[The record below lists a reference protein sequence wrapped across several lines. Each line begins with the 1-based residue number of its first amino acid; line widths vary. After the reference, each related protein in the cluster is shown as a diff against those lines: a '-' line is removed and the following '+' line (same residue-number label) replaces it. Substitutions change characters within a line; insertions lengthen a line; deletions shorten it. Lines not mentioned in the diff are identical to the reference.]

1 MRGDSFLP
9 KTPQGRGELVAQEAL
24 LDALD
29 EGNLSG
35 AVLDVFVPEPVPPGH
50 RLWRMPSLVMTP
62 HMSAGDPLTYNLRS
76 LAGVFENLRTLG
88 EGRRPP
94 NQVDL
99 ARGY

>member
-1 MRGDSFLP
+1 
-9 KTPQGRGELVAQEAL
+9 
-24 LDALD
+24 
-29 EGNLSG
+29 
-35 AVLDVFVPEPVPPGH
+35 
-50 RLWRMPSLVMTP
+50 MTP

-76 LAGVFENLRTLG
+76 LAILFDNLRALR